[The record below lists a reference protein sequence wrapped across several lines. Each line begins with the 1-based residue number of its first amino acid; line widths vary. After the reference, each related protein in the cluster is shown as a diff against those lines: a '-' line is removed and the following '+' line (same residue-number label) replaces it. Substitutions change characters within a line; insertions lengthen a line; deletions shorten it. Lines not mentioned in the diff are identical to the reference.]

1 MKKLRLKD
9 EYHWCNGN
17 EYIEITDEIAEVF
30 EDYARLEHRY
40 LEKLRYHKAFYSLD
54 EDNGIEKDIIFISQ
68 SPDELYEKKLSQSE
82 LYAAISQLSK
92 TQAKRIYAHFFQ
104 NMTMVQIAKTEGVDE
119 SAVRHSIQRGLRQIE
134 KILKKV

>member
-1 MKKLRLKD
+1 MKKLKLKD
-9 EYHWCNGN
+9 EYYWCNGT
-17 EYIEITDEIAEVF
+17 EYIEISDDVAEVF
-30 EDYARLEHRY
+30 ADFARAEHRY

-54 EDNGIEKDIIFISQ
+54 EGNGIEKDIIFVSK
-68 SPDELYEKKLSQSE
+68 SPDELYEKKLSQAE
-82 LYAAISQLSK
+82 LYAAINQLPD

>member
-1 MKKLRLKD
+1 MKKLKLKD
-9 EYHWCNGN
+9 EYYWCNGT
-17 EYIEITDEIAEVF
+17 EYIEIPDDVAEVF
-30 EDYARLEHRY
+30 ADFARAEHRY

-54 EDNGIEKDIIFISQ
+54 EGNGIEKDIIFVSQ
-68 SPDELYEKKLSQSE
+68 SPDELYEKKLSQAE
-82 LYAAISQLSK
+82 LYAAINQLPD